1 MGMMMMMLMLLLVVV
16 VTDKN
21 DVVKCH
27 TFKIYSLMLFLSPQK
42 LGLAPEAQ
50 SESQEMTFLH
60 RSFYTEKLLHRSLHT
75 EQLLHTGAF
84 THTQRSLY
92 APKLLHKFTQSSPYL
107 HTKAFTHRLFTHRG
121 ATVPQKLIARC
132 WTERFSKLGPDSS

>member
-1 MGMMMMMLMLLLVVV
+1 
-16 VTDKN
+16 
-21 DVVKCH
+21 
-27 TFKIYSLMLFLSPQK
+27 
-42 LGLAPEAQ
+42 
-50 SESQEMTFLH
+50 MTFLH

-84 THTQRSLY
+84 THTHRSLY

-121 ATVPQKLIARC
+121 ATVLQKLIARC
-132 WTERFSKLGPDSS
+132 WTERFSKLGPEQLIVHG